1 MKLSVHVE
9 ALRDDLRAAAALG
22 DERAA
27 AVGERLADAATRSAS
42 LRFLEALGEA
52 VLEANVQLAS
62 GHLELRLAGS
72 DPNVVYVEEEGA
84 AAPPPPADEPSA
96 ARLTLRLPERLKAE
110 VEAAAAREGVSVNT
124 WLVRALGRAVGE
136 RPQRSPRRLV
146 GYGHT

>member
-52 VLEANVQLAS
+52 VLEANIQLAS

-72 DPNVVYVEEEGA
+72 DPSVVFVEEEGA
-84 AAPPPPADEPSA
+84 APPPQADEPSA
-96 ARLTLRLPERLKAE
+96 ARLTLRLPERLKLE
-110 VEAAAAREGVSVNT
+110 VEAAATRESVSVNA
-124 WLVRALGRAVGE
+124 WLVRAIGRAVGE
-136 RPQRSPRRLV
+136 RPQRSARRLV
-146 GYGHT
+146 GYGKT

>member
-72 DPNVVYVEEEGA
+72 DPNVVFVEEEGA
-84 AAPPPPADEPSA
+84 AAPPLADEPSA
-96 ARLTLRLPERLKAE
+96 ARLTLRLPERLKLE
-110 VEAAAAREGVSVNT
+110 VEAAATREGVSVNA
-124 WLVRALGRAVGE
+124 WLVRAIGRAVGE
-136 RPQRSPRRLV
+136 RPQRSARRLV
-146 GYGHT
+146 GYGRT